1 MVRDFCV
8 LEYSREKRYSM
19 RALYLRYYAYR
30 EGTRS
35 GDAPKQSVDIPYRPA
50 AYQATVPTGIAHSVV
65 Q

>member
-50 AYQATVPTGIAHSVV
+50 VYQVS
-65 Q
+65 